1 VGASSWS
8 VFLLTKGRGEVSHTT
23 TFGESLMAR
32 RVWVA
37 AVTMAVLVSTTQTN
51 AETISGKIVDANG
64 KAMEGVTVSA
74 FDEAHNKSVSVFSQA
89 DGSFTIDGLRKVEHT
104 VRARLLGQLDEYEDE
119 VEIGT
124 NSVEF
129 AMTPAEGEDLE
140 WQRTANSGLS
150 MLKFDNIKDKENFK
164 MMCTYC
170 HQAGTLGFRTPEKP
184 VDWETMIKRMD
195 GFGGLH
201 KHTQETIV
209 KRLVDTY
216 SEEAVAK
223 WPKFE
228 PPAAPTGAETKARI
242 TEWDMGK
249 RFEAMIHDIELD
261 ADGLVYAVDLL
272 DDSTITLD
280 PVTGKRERYPFPK
293 KHCGP
298 HSIELGN
305 DGNMWYTL
313 CYSGEM
319 AKFNIESKEYTLAS
333 SAVKPRPR
341 GMYPHTLR
349 INPKDPEGLV
359 WYTDAGGGVYSMHP
373 ETMFVKHYRLLSADQ
388 AEGGGKGESRGVT
401 PYGIDFSPY
410 DGMIWYTKLNGN
422 RLGRIDPSAPDGA
435 IKEWIPPFAGPR
447 RHHVDQDGIVWV
459 PGFGS
464 GVLGRFD
471 PKTEE
476 WKVYPLPDADNQ
488 IPYALNIDPKGYV
501 WICGTGDD
509 TMLRF
514 DPDSESFTTFRM
526 PSRVTYTREIEFDA
540 DGNVW
545 VCNSNGPS
553 RHTERGYGSI
563 IKIEILDDNV
573 KVAGK

>member
-1 VGASSWS
+1 MAS
-8 VFLLTKGRGEVSHTT
+8 
-23 TFGESLMAR
+23 
-32 RVWVA
+32 RVWIA
-37 AVTMAVLVSTTQTN
+37 AASMAILISATHTN

-89 DGSFTIDGLRKVEHT
+89 DGSFKIDGLRNVEHS
-104 VRARLLGQLDEYEDE
+104 VRARLLGQNDEYEDDIE
-119 VEIGT
+119 VGT
-124 NSVEF
+124 NDVEF
-129 AMTPAEGEDLE
+129 ALTPAEGEDLE
-140 WQRTANSGLS
+140 MQRTANSGLS
-150 MLKFDNIKDKENFK
+150 MLKFDNAKDKENFK

-170 HQAGTLGFRTPEKP
+170 HQAGTVGFRTPEKP

-195 GFGGLH
+195 GFGGLY

-223 WPKFE
+223 WPKFV
-228 PPAAPTGAETKARI
+228 PPPAPTGEETKVKI

-249 RFEAMIHDIELD
+249 RFEAMIHDIEIGQ
-261 ADGLVYAVDLL
+261 DGLIYAVELL
-272 DDSTITLD
+272 DDSTVTLD
-280 PVTGKRERYPFPK
+280 PKTSERKRYPFPK

-298 HSIELGN
+298 HSIEMSNNG
-305 DGNMWYTL
+305 DMWYTL

-319 AKFNIESKEYTLAS
+319 AKFDPKTKEYTLAS
-333 SAVKPRPR
+333 AAVKPRRR
-341 GMYPHTLR
+341 GLYPHTLR

-359 WYTDAGGGVYSMHP
+359 WYTDAGGGVFTIHP
-373 ETMFVKHYRLLSADQ
+373 ETMFVKQYKLLSADQ

-401 PYGIDFSPY
+401 PYGIDYSPY
-410 DGMIWYTKLNGN
+410 DGTIWYTKLNGN
-422 RLGRIDPSAPDGA
+422 RIGRIDPSAPDGA
-435 IKEWIPPFAGPR
+435 IKEWIPPFVGPR
-447 RHHVDQDGIVWV
+447 RLHVAEDGIVWV

-471 PKTEE
+471 PKTEQ
-476 WKVYPLPDADNQ
+476 WKVYDLPDADNQ

-501 WICGTGDD
+501 WVCGTGDD

-514 DPDSESFTTFRM
+514 DPKSERFTTYRM
-526 PSRVTYTREIEFDA
+526 PSRVTYTREIEFDK

-563 IKIEILDDNV
+563 IKIEVLEDQI